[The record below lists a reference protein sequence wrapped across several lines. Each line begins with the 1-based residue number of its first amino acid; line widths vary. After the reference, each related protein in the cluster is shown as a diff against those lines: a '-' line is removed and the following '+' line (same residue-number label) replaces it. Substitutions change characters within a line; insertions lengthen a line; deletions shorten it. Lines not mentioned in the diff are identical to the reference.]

1 MIEVYT
7 QNMYNG
13 DIIMIKSFKN
23 LETMRIYEQHYVKRI
38 PVDVSRIALRKLIM
52 MDNAENINDLRI
64 PPGNRLEK
72 LSGDR
77 EGQYS
82 IMIINTPTVGEILK
96 EEFMEPMGIS
106 AYKLAQSIFVPT
118 SRVQDILHNRRKI
131 SVDTSL
137 RLGKFFGVSDEYFLN
152 LQNDID
158 LRNAKLQ
165 LKDEIAKIKT
175 IRM

>member
-1 MIEVYT
+1 MRILLYMIEVYT

-77 EGQYS
+77 
-82 IMIINTPTVGEILK
+82 VGEILK

>member
-1 MIEVYT
+1 MTIRIADDNIYTMRTLLYMIEVYT

-82 IMIINTPTVGEILK
+82 IRINDKYRICFQEMDNEFYDVEI
-96 EEFMEPMGIS
+96 
-106 AYKLAQSIFVPT
+106 
-118 SRVQDILHNRRKI
+118 
-131 SVDTSL
+131 VD
-137 RLGKFFGVSDEYFLN
+137 YH
-152 LQNDID
+152 
-158 LRNAKLQ
+158 
-165 LKDEIAKIKT
+165 
-175 IRM
+175 

>member
-1 MIEVYT
+1 MGNVWLTIRIADDNIYTMRTLLYMIEVYT

-82 IMIINTPTVGEILK
+82 IRINDKYRICFQEIDN
-96 EEFMEPMGIS
+96 EFYDVEI
-106 AYKLAQSIFVPT
+106 
-118 SRVQDILHNRRKI
+118 
-131 SVDTSL
+131 VD
-137 RLGKFFGVSDEYFLN
+137 YH
-152 LQNDID
+152 
-158 LRNAKLQ
+158 
-165 LKDEIAKIKT
+165 
-175 IRM
+175 

>member
-1 MIEVYT
+1 MTIRIADDNIYTMRTLLYMIEVYT

-82 IMIINTPTVGEILK
+82 IRINDKYRICFQEIDN
-96 EEFMEPMGIS
+96 EFYDVEI
-106 AYKLAQSIFVPT
+106 
-118 SRVQDILHNRRKI
+118 
-131 SVDTSL
+131 VD
-137 RLGKFFGVSDEYFLN
+137 YH
-152 LQNDID
+152 
-158 LRNAKLQ
+158 
-165 LKDEIAKIKT
+165 
-175 IRM
+175 

>member
-1 MIEVYT
+1 MTIRIADDNIYTMRILLYMIEVYT

-82 IMIINTPTVGEILK
+82 IRINDKYRICFQEIDN
-96 EEFMEPMGIS
+96 EFYDVEI
-106 AYKLAQSIFVPT
+106 
-118 SRVQDILHNRRKI
+118 
-131 SVDTSL
+131 VD
-137 RLGKFFGVSDEYFLN
+137 YH
-152 LQNDID
+152 
-158 LRNAKLQ
+158 
-165 LKDEIAKIKT
+165 
-175 IRM
+175 

>member
-1 MIEVYT
+1 MTIRIADDNIYTMRTLLCMIEVYT

-82 IMIINTPTVGEILK
+82 IRINDKYRICFQEIDN
-96 EEFMEPMGIS
+96 EFYDVEI
-106 AYKLAQSIFVPT
+106 
-118 SRVQDILHNRRKI
+118 
-131 SVDTSL
+131 VD
-137 RLGKFFGVSDEYFLN
+137 YH
-152 LQNDID
+152 
-158 LRNAKLQ
+158 
-165 LKDEIAKIKT
+165 
-175 IRM
+175 